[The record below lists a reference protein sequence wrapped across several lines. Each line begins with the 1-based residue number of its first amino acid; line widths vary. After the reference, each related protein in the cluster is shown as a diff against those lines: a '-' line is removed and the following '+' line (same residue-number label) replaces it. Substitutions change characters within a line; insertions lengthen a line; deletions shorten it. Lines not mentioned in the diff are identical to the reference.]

1 MDWLIAWLIALDPGT
16 LATIVIGLVI
26 LAGALAAAWMWHG
39 ILLAERKGQQYASR
53 RWHWYV
59 QAERKRR
66 VWRARRAQAKG
77 NVPPPVTL
85 EIQKA
90 TIDQRAVLTE
100 RMEKVRE
107 RHGKVG

>member
-1 MDWLIAWLIALDPGT
+1 MDWLMTLNPWALV
-16 LATIVIGLVI
+16 AIIIGLAI

-39 ILLAERKGQQYASR
+39 VWLAEHKGQQYARR

-59 QAERKRR
+59 QAERKQR
-66 VWRARRAQAKG
+66 VRRARRAQAQG

-100 RMEKVRE
+100 RMEKVRG